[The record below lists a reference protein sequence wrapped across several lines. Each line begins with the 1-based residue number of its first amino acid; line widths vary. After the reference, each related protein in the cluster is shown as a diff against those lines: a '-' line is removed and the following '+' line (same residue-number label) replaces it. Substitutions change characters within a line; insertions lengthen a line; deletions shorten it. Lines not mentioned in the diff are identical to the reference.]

1 MSRIWWT
8 TCCLTIVCLLV
19 AGCDPPSP
27 QGKLPPNGASKEPPQ
42 VTPGPVDPDA
52 PEEYTTTASGLKYR
66 IRRRSEG
73 KKPTVK
79 SIVKVHYRGQLQ
91 DGKIF
96 DTTYG
101 KMGQSTQFPVTQ
113 VIPGWTEGVGSMK
126 IGGKRKLVIP
136 FGLAYGERG
145 RSPMI
150 PPKATLVFDV
160 ELLEVTDA
168 AATPTAPVQPK

>member
-1 MSRIWWT
+1 MSRIWWIA
-8 TCCLTIVCLLV
+8 CCLTIVCLLV

-27 QGKLPPNGASKEPPQ
+27 QGQGGLPPNGVSKQPPQ

-66 IRRRSEG
+66 IRRRSDG
-73 KKPTVK
+73 KKPTVE

-101 KMGQSTQFPVTQ
+101 KMGQSTQFPMKS
-113 VIPGWTEGVGSMK
+113 VIPGWIEGMQLIGEGGMIELDIPADLGYGSK
-126 IGGKRKLVIP
+126 GAGQL
-136 FGLAYGERG
+136 
-145 RSPMI
+145 I
-150 PPKATLVFDV
+150 PPDADLHFLV
-160 ELLEVTDA
+160 EILEVT
-168 AATPTAPVQPK
+168 P

>member
-1 MSRIWWT
+1 MSRIWWIA
-8 TCCLTIVCLLV
+8 CCLTIVCLLV

-27 QGKLPPNGASKEPPQ
+27 QGQGGLPPNGVSKQPPQ

-66 IRRRSEG
+66 IRRRSDG
-73 KKPTVK
+73 KKPTVE

-101 KMGQSTQFPVTQ
+101 KMGQSTQFPMKS
-113 VIPGWTEGVGSMK
+113 VIPGWIEGMQL
-126 IGGKRKLVIP
+126 IGEGGMIELDIP
-136 FGLAYGERG
+136 ANLGYGPKG
-145 RSPMI
+145 WGQSI
-150 PPKATLVFDV
+150 PPDADLHFLVEV
-160 ELLEVTDA
+160 LEVT
-168 AATPTAPVQPK
+168 P

>member
-1 MSRIWWT
+1 VQTFERTDMSRIWWT

-27 QGKLPPNGASKEPPQ
+27 PPGGLPPNGASKEPSQ

-113 VIPGWTEGVGSMK
+113 VIPGWTEGLQL
-126 IGGKRKLVIP
+126 IGEGGMIELDIP
-136 FGLAYGERG
+136 ANLGYGPKG
-145 RSPMI
+145 AGQLI
-150 PPKATLVFDV
+150 PPDADLHFLV
-160 ELLEVTDA
+160 EILEVT
-168 AATPTAPVQPK
+168 P

>member
-27 QGKLPPNGASKEPPQ
+27 QGKLPPNGALKEPQ
-42 VTPGPVDPDA
+42 QITPGPVDPDA
-52 PEEYTTTASGLKYR
+52 AEEYTTTASGLKYR

-113 VIPGWTEGVGSMK
+113 VIPGWTEGLQL
-126 IGGKRKLVIP
+126 IGEGGMIELDIP
-136 FGLAYGERG
+136 ANLGYGPKG
-145 RSPMI
+145 AGQLI
-150 PPKATLVFDV
+150 PPDADLHFLV
-160 ELLEVTDA
+160 EILEVT
-168 AATPTAPVQPK
+168 P